1 MCKAGESLLHQRFL
15 CLVAPACA
23 MAIGDVIDLQVCH
36 TFIGHEA
43 DLLAGLMC
51 VLHEVPLT
59 IVTGCLMA
67 VAHFEDLEIG
77 ATFVGCDKYFDVC
90 L

>member
-1 MCKAGESLLHQRFL
+1 MLL
-15 CLVAPACA
+15 CLIAPACA
-23 MAIGDVIDLQVCH
+23 IAIGYEIDLQVCH
-36 TFIGHEA
+36 AFIGYEA

-51 VLHEVPLT
+51 VLREIPLT

-67 VAHFEDLEIG
+67 VAHFEDFDIG
-77 ATFVGCDKYFDVC
+77 AIFMRYDIYFDVR